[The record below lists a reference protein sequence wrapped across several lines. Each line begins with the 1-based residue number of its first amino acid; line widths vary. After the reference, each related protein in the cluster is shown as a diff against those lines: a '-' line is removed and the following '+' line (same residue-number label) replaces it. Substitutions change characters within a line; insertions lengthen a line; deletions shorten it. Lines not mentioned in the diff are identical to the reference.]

1 MKTGTKIAWIYT
13 FLIMTLVAIVGCMF
27 YWLTMRSVNLLY
39 QDYLTER
46 AYTTAEKYWE
56 EDELDAES
64 YAEVKKRYE
73 HSLVPSKE
81 IVLNADSIEKA
92 KITLA
97 KYFNDNQIADLY
109 KGEIVYFSNNLANW
123 QGVALY
129 YPDNEGN
136 FIILVLSNNRYGM
149 DVLFRMKWLL
159 LIALGITA
167 ILVYGVGKLY
177 ACRLVNRIDEAYL
190 REKAFISNASHE
202 INNPLTAIQ
211 GECEISLMKERNTD
225 EYKSALLRISAETQ
239 RIVNLMKHLLFLAQ
253 KERELQKY
261 AVEPM
266 HLDQFLQGFVT
277 PSIEYK
283 NLGEDAV
290 IEANPHLLKIAICN
304 ILNNACKYSRGKKVV
319 MELRGKQVI
328 IKDEGIGISQEDI
341 SRIFQPFY
349 RGKNAR
355 GFEGN
360 GVGLTL
366 SIQILKAYNAK
377 IHISSTLNK
386 GTQVVIQF

>member
-13 FLIMTLVAIVGCMF
+13 FLIMTLVVIVGCMF

-46 AYTTAEKYWE
+46 AYATAEKYWE

-64 YAEVKKRYE
+64 YEEVKKRYE

-81 IVLNADSIEKA
+81 IVLNADSIK
-92 KITLA
+92 KTQTTLT
-97 KYFNDNQIADLY
+97 KYLNNNQISELY
-109 KGEIVYFSNNLANW
+109 KGEIVHFSTRLDNG
-123 QGVALY
+123 QGVAIY

-136 FIILVLSNNRYGM
+136 FIIIVLSNNRYGM

-167 ILVYGVGKLY
+167 VLVYGVGKLY

-211 GECEISLMKERNTD
+211 GECEISLMKERNTN
-225 EYKSALLRISAETQ
+225 EYKSALLRISVETQ
-239 RIVNLMKHLLFLAQ
+239 RIANLMKHLLFLAQ

-261 AVEPM
+261 AVEPI
-266 HLDQFLQGFVT
+266 HLDYFLQGIVT
-277 PSIEYK
+277 SSVEYK

-304 ILNNACKYSRGKKVV
+304 ILNNACKYSRGKTVV
-319 MELRGKQVI
+319 MELKGKQVI

-341 SRIFQPFY
+341 IRIFQPFY

>member
-13 FLIMTLVAIVGCMF
+13 FLIMTLVVIVGCMF

-46 AYTTAEKYWE
+46 AYATAEKYWE

-64 YAEVKKRYE
+64 YEEVKRRYE

-81 IVLNADSIEKA
+81 IVLTADSIKKA
-92 KITLA
+92 QTTLT
-97 KYFNDNQIADLY
+97 KYLNNNQISDLY
-109 KGEIVYFSNNLANW
+109 KGEIVHFSTSLDNG
-123 QGVALY
+123 QGVAIY

-167 ILVYGVGKLY
+167 VLVYGVGKLY

-211 GECEISLMKERNTD
+211 GECEISLMKARNSN
-225 EYKSALLRISAETQ
+225 EYKSALLDGSGQ
-239 RIVNLMKHLLFLAQ
+239 RVPLVAS
-253 KERELQKY
+253 E
-261 AVEPM
+261 
-266 HLDQFLQGFVT
+266 
-277 PSIEYK
+277 
-283 NLGEDAV
+283 
-290 IEANPHLLKIAICN
+290 
-304 ILNNACKYSRGKKVV
+304 
-319 MELRGKQVI
+319 
-328 IKDEGIGISQEDI
+328 
-341 SRIFQPFY
+341 
-349 RGKNAR
+349 
-355 GFEGN
+355 
-360 GVGLTL
+360 
-366 SIQILKAYNAK
+366 
-377 IHISSTLNK
+377 
-386 GTQVVIQF
+386 